1 MKKLVSVAN
10 KSAKNA
16 SQLMT
21 LDVQQSAINN
31 GWKED
36 VAKSTSVT
44 YVKGKYEVSVSSK
57 FEGEALDLEYGT
69 TRSRPTAVLR
79 KYANDTSK
87 IEKSIINGMEKD
99 LGWQL

>member
-1 MKKLVSVAN
+1 MKKLVNIAN

-16 SQLMT
+16 SQLMAM
-21 LDVQQSAINN
+21 DIRQSAAQS

-36 VAKSTSVT
+36 VAQTINVSYTTGRYK
-44 YVKGKYEVSVSSK
+44 VSVPK
-57 FEGEALDLEYGT
+57 KLEGQALDLEYGT

-99 LGWQL
+99 LGWKL